1 MCCFHKKTEA
11 ERNVDDREIIDRNAK
26 SVETLKVLG
35 GETYKA
41 KLGELQEK
49 LKYLIPST
57 NKDVIR
63 CDEKISDKLD
73 DIKIA
78 LNKSGDAQ
86 SQKVDDCLQS
96 VYITIAE
103 RGTKL

>member
-11 ERNVDDREIIDRNAK
+11 ERNVDDREIIERNAK

-41 KLGELQEK
+41 KLDELQEK

-57 NKDVIR
+57 DKEVIR
-63 CDEKISDKLD
+63 CDEKISDRLD

-78 LNKSGDAQ
+78 LNKSGDAP
-86 SQKVDDCLQS
+86 SQKVDDGLQA
-96 VYITIAE
+96 VYLVLAD
-103 RGTKL
+103 RGAKL